1 MLIKN
6 KRILIIGPFPEP
18 LFGVSL
24 SNLVLEKGI
33 KSRGIKVSRIDAS
46 SGSNVQSAQ
55 GSWNFKKLSF
65 LKNYFSL
72 YKVFFADIIYCTI
85 GQTFFG
91 VLKYAPFVL
100 FAKVLRKTSVVHVK
114 GGYLEDSYNQMGLLK
129 KIIIKPILKGFS
141 KGIVLSKSL
150 KPLLEPFLEESRIF
164 IQHNFVQESLI
175 IPQNKVFEKKDFS
188 KLRLFFMSNLIPEK
202 GIFEFL
208 DALDALI
215 SAEIPF
221 EAKIAGSIPDDQNDL
236 LEKINILDNTE
247 YLGVVSG
254 KLKTE
259 LLSWGNVFCLPTYYP
274 MEGQPISIIEAM
286 GFGNF
291 IVTTDHA
298 GIPDICCKKNSL
310 FVQKR
315 DSKSLFKGLLELSKS
330 MNQLESISL
339 KNLQYARKKFSEEG
353 FISGILKIFNEK

>member
-1 MLIKN
+1 MPIKN

-72 YKVFFADIIYCTI
+72 YIVCFADIIYCTI

-100 FAKVLRKTSVVHVK
+100 FAKALGKTSVVHVK

-129 KIIIKPILKGFS
+129 KIIIKPILKAFS

-150 KPLLEPFLEESRIF
+150 EFISTRFFISPVSTFLLKINGLEAIGRLEVVFSFILILDFFIF
-164 IQHNFVQESLI
+164 SFI
-175 IPQNKVFEKKDFS
+175 S
-188 KLRLFFMSNLIPEK
+188 KTFIAREIS
-202 GIFEFL
+202 FEF
-208 DALDALI
+208 
-215 SAEIPF
+215 
-221 EAKIAGSIPDDQNDL
+221 
-236 LEKINILDNTE
+236 
-247 YLGVVSG
+247 
-254 KLKTE
+254 
-259 LLSWGNVFCLPTYYP
+259 
-274 MEGQPISIIEAM
+274 
-286 GFGNF
+286 
-291 IVTTDHA
+291 
-298 GIPDICCKKNSL
+298 
-310 FVQKR
+310 
-315 DSKSLFKGLLELSKS
+315 
-330 MNQLESISL
+330 
-339 KNLQYARKKFSEEG
+339 
-353 FISGILKIFNEK
+353 

>member
-1 MLIKN
+1 MSIKN

-18 LFGVSL
+18 MFGVSL

-33 KSRGIKVSRIDAS
+33 KSRRIKVSRIDTS
-46 SGSNVQSAQ
+46 SGLNVQSAQ
-55 GSWNFKKLSF
+55 GSWSFKKLSF
-65 LKNYFSL
+65 IKNYFSL
-72 YKVFFADIIYCTI
+72 YKVFFVDVIYCTI

-91 VLKYAPFVL
+91 VLKYAPFVF
-100 FAKVLRKTSVVHVK
+100 FAKVLRKSSVVHVK
-114 GGYLEDSYNQMGLLK
+114 GGYLKDSYDKMGLLK
-129 KIIIKPILKGFS
+129 KIIIKPVLMAFS

-150 KPLLEPFLEESRIF
+150 KPLLEPFLKESRIF

-175 IPQNKVFEKKDFS
+175 IPENMVFEKKNFS

-208 DALDALI
+208 DALEALI

-221 EAKIAGSIPDDQNDL
+221 EAKIAGNIPDDQYDL

-247 YLGVVSG
+247 YLGVVNG

-259 LLSWGNVFCLPTYYP
+259 LLSWGNVFCLPTYYS

-291 IVTTDHA
+291 IVTTNHA
-298 GIPDICCKKNSL
+298 GIPDICNRKNSL

-315 DSKSLFKGLLELSKS
+315 DSKSLFNVFLKLSKS
-330 MNQLESISL
+330 MNHLESMSL
-339 KNLQYARKKFSEEG
+339 KNLQYARKKFSEEA
-353 FISGILKIFNEK
+353 FISGILKIFDEK

>member
-1 MLIKN
+1 MAIKN
-6 KRILIIGPFPEP
+6 KSILIIGPFPEP

-24 SNLVLEKGI
+24 SNLVLEKGM
-33 KSRGIKVSRIDAS
+33 KSRRIKVYRIDTS
-46 SGSNVQSAQ
+46 SGSNIQSAQ

-65 LKNYFSL
+65 IKNYFSL
-72 YKVFFADIIYCTI
+72 YKVFFVDVIYCTI

-91 VLKYAPFVL
+91 VLKYAPFVF
-100 FAKVLRKTSVVHVK
+100 FAKVLRKSSVVHVK
-114 GGYLEDSYNQMGLLK
+114 GGYLKDSYDKMGLLK
-129 KIIIKPILKGFS
+129 KIIIKPILMAFS

-150 KPLLEPFLEESRIF
+150 KPLLEPFLKESRIF

-175 IPQNKVFEKKDFS
+175 IPENMVFQKKNFS

-208 DALDALI
+208 DALEALI
-215 SAEIPF
+215 SAQIPF
-221 EAKIAGSIPDDQNDL
+221 EAKIAGNIPDDQYDL

-247 YLGVVSG
+247 YLGVVNG

-259 LLSWGNVFCLPTYYP
+259 LLSWGNVFCLPTYYS

-291 IVTTDHA
+291 IVTTNHA
-298 GIPDICCKKNSL
+298 GIPDICNNKNSL

-315 DSKSLFKGLLELSKS
+315 DSKSLFKVLLKLSKS
-330 MNQLESISL
+330 MNHLESISL
-339 KNLQYARKKFSEEG
+339 KNLQYARNFFSEEA